1 MVQVSF
7 FGSSIAH
14 LLHEPGIEVH
24 REVRALLL
32 GASRGNDGQAALSAL
47 CRISSYVRSPYF
59 MDGLLL

>member
-24 REVRALLL
+24 REMRALLL
-32 GASRGNDGQAALSAL
+32 GASRGNDGQAALVGPLANL
-47 CRISSYVRSPYF
+47 
-59 MDGLLL
+59 